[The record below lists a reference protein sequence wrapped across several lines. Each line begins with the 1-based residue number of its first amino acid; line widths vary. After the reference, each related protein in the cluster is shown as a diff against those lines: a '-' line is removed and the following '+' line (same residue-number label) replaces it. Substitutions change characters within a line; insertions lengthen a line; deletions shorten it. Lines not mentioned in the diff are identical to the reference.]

1 MVTTIPSGIVATWMC
16 HHFGKNKAEVNGPP
30 TLRSMPSARRD
41 QGPGSAG
48 LEAAPEEGAGPGE
61 AAEQK
66 SSKVGAAA
74 GEQPLDAEERQ

>member
-1 MVTTIPSGIVATWMC
+1 MVTTIPPRVVATWMC
-16 HHFGKNKAEVNGPP
+16 HRFGKSKEEVNGPP

-48 LEAAPEEGAGPGE
+48 LEASPEEGAGPGE

>member
-1 MVTTIPSGIVATWMC
+1 
-16 HHFGKNKAEVNGPP
+16 
-30 TLRSMPSARRD
+30 MPSARRD

-66 SSKVGAAA
+66 SSKAGAAA
-74 GEQPLDAEERQ
+74 GEQPLDAEVRQ